1 VILVCPV
8 FFLAAISLTASL
20 QSPATLRW
28 LHGFSLLNTAYMHV
42 LKAFPH
48 VMVWMALFIMYR
60 FMPNVAVHSGWAVA
74 GAVLAGSAWQI
85 TEVLYIRN
93 QVGVTGYNAIY
104 GSFAQIPLLMV
115 WLYLSWLIVLGGAEI
130 AHALENYPRISQE
143 ARAAG
148 YSPVQRRNAALLAA
162 LLLTERFDAKMG
174 PLSEVEAAGRLSLPQ
189 PLAVEVLDR
198 LSGLGLAAPV
208 AGNRGQPGWVLA
220 ADPDKVSLGEL
231 LLAWDALPGEGR
243 AQDLLGQPEVIRQVN
258 EVLEN
263 CLKAGLTQ
271 SLREIWRNWQ
281 EEKNK
286 GG

>member
-48 VMVWMALFIMYR
+48 VLVWMALFILYR
-60 FMPNVAVHSGWAVA
+60 FMPNVAVRSGWALA

-85 TEVLYIRN
+85 TEILYIRY

-104 GSFAQIPLLMV
+104 GSFSQIPLLMV

-130 AHALENYPRISQE
+130 AHALENSARIAHEAKAGDYSQAERRNVALLLAMLLTGRFTDGQGRISQ
-143 ARAAG
+143 A
-148 YSPVQRRNAALLAA
+148 
-162 LLLTERFDAKMG
+162 
-174 PLSEVEAAGRLSLPQ
+174 EAAGRLNLPVSLAARVLER
-189 PLAVEVLDR
+189 LAR
-198 LSGLGLAAPV
+198 LGLAAAV
-208 AGNRGQPGWVLA
+208 SGERGQPGWVLA
-220 ADPDKVSLGEL
+220 ADPDKVSVGEMF
-231 LLAWDALPGEGR
+231 LAWDALPGEGHAR
-243 AQDLLGQPEVIRQVN
+243 DLADQPEVIRQVN

-263 CLKAGLTQ
+263 CVKTGLTQ
-271 SLREIWRNWQ
+271 SLRDAWSNWQ
-281 EEKNK
+281 EETKK
-286 GG
+286 DK